1 MKIKEDQMTS
11 KSVIVISALL
21 FTTATTGTSALAEGE
36 YGPLKMTKT
45 TVGEVLT
52 TPEGMTL
59 YTFDKDKKG
68 VSNCKGDCAKMWP
81 PLKAEKG
88 AKPTGNLTIVKR
100 HDGTMQWADE
110 GQPLYTYAKDKKP
123 GDVTGDNV
131 GSVWHVAK

>member
-1 MKIKEDQMTS
+1 MIC
-11 KSVIVISALL
+11 KSVTMISALL
-21 FTTATTGTSALAEGE
+21 FTTVAMCAGAQAEDE
-36 YGPLKMTKT
+36 YGPLKKMKT

-52 TPEGMTL
+52 TSEGMTL

-88 AKPTGNLTIVKR
+88 SKPIGDLTIVKR
-100 HDGTMQWADE
+100 SDGTMQWADK

-123 GDVTGDNV
+123 GDVMGDNV
-131 GSVWHVAK
+131 GSVWHVVK

>member
-1 MKIKEDQMTS
+1 MIS
-11 KSVIVISALL
+11 KSVIAISALL
-21 FTTATTGTSALAEGE
+21 STMAMAGTTALAEEE
-36 YGPLKMTKT
+36 YGHLKMTT
-45 TVGEVLT
+45 TSAGDVLT

-68 VSNCKGDCAKMWP
+68 LSNCKGDCAKMWP

-88 AKPTGNLTIVKR
+88 AKPTGKLTIVKR
-100 HDGTMQWADE
+100 SDGTRQWADE

>member
-1 MKIKEDQMTS
+1 MIC
-11 KSVIVISALL
+11 KSITMISALL
-21 FTTATTGTSALAEGE
+21 LTTVAMFAAAQAEDE
-36 YGPLKMTKT
+36 YGPLKKMKT

-52 TPEGMTL
+52 TSDGLTL

-88 AKPTGNLTIVKR
+88 SKPIGDLTIVER
-100 HDGTMQWADE
+100 SDGTMQWADE

>member
-1 MKIKEDQMTS
+1 MTS

-81 PLKAEKG
+81 PLKAKKG
-88 AKPTGNLTIVKR
+88 AKPTGNLTIVR
-100 HDGTMQWADE
+100 AF
-110 GQPLYTYAKDKKP
+110 PLPPTDRIRRGPSARPTASRSRPPSPDNLRER
-123 GDVTGDNV
+123 TG
-131 GSVWHVAK
+131 W